1 MNRGNLFDNNIDYIS
16 SEGLADKTELF
27 KRIRKYII
35 ISTLLVETGQLSGF
49 KSSYLNSE
57 ELLEDIDPKL
67 GELLYS
73 DQLPTN

>member
-35 ISTLLVETGQLSGF
+35 ISTLLVETG
-49 KSSYLNSE
+49 
-57 ELLEDIDPKL
+57 
-67 GELLYS
+67 
-73 DQLPTN
+73 